1 MFKDVPVIPISIG
14 RLNESPW
21 KQIKRLSDVLLSL
34 LLLVFVF
41 SWLWPIIIFS
51 IKLSSR
57 GNVFFKQERFG
68 KNNRKFVVY
77 KFRTLCE
84 NSRQFDPSGTF
95 LQVTKDDPRVTA
107 IGKIL
112 RRTNLDE
119 LPQFLNILK
128 GDMSLIGPRP
138 HLSVMD
144 LQFKDKI
151 SNYMLRYSVRPG
163 ITGWAQ
169 VNGFRGETKDS
180 FFMQKRVEHDLWY
193 IENWSLGLDL
203 YIIFLTIVKMLK
215 GDPNAY

>member
-14 RLNESPW
+14 KLNESPW
-21 KQIKRLSDVLLSL
+21 KQIKRTGDVLLSL
-34 LLLVFVF
+34 SLIIFVF

-84 NSRQFDPSGTF
+84 NSLQFDTCGTF

-107 IGKIL
+107 IGRIL

-169 VNGFRGETKDS
+169 VNGFRGETKDPY
-180 FFMQKRVEHDLWY
+180 FMQKRVEHDLWY
-193 IENWSLGLDL
+193 IENWSLGLDI
-203 YIIFLTIVKMLK
+203 YIIFLTILKMLK